1 MIEVSLEDFEK
12 NFDAYM
18 ERIETNKEEFLV
30 RKQDG
35 TAVVAVPA
43 EQLEPLSEHMSD
55 EEWYN
60 LYSNHSE
67 ASWNQKSSLNAIL
80 TATLS
85 VVN

>member
-60 LYSNHSE
+60 LYSDHSE